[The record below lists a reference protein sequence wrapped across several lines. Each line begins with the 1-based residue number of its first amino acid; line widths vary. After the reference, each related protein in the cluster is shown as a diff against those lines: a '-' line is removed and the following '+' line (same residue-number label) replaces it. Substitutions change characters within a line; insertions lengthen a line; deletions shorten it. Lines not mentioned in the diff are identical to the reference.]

1 QMRIVGI
8 PDDEETEIKRARV
21 LTLANEGLAECG
33 LPPTVQPS
41 DVHVIAADVSP
52 YGKADPQTLAAIRLL
67 ASTEGLAADPV
78 YEGKALRGLL
88 HLSAQGFFPGGSRV
102 LLMHLGGTPAIH
114 AYASQFGAPVLRPH
128 S

>member
-1 QMRIVGI
+1 MRIVGI

-21 LTLANEGLAECG
+21 LALANEGLAECG
-33 LPPTVQPS
+33 LPPSVQPS
-41 DVHVIAADVSP
+41 DVHVIAVDRSP
-52 YGKADPQTLAAIRLL
+52 YGRADPQTLAAIRLL
-67 ASTEGLAADPV
+67 AGTEGLAADPV

-88 HLSAQGFFPGGSRV
+88 HLAAEGYFPKGSRI

-114 AYASQFGAPVLRPH
+114 AYASQFGAPVLRPY